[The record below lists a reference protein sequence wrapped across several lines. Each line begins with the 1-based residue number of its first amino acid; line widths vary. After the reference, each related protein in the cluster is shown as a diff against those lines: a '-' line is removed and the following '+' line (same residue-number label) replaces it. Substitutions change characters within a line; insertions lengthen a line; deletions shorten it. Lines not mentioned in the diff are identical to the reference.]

1 MSTARFEVPG
11 ERTALPLTTLQG
23 ASGVTLL
30 AASTTALSADDAR
43 SGEPAPVTAR
53 APAVTLASSPAPAVT
68 APASPSTV
76 SQAAAAVDAGSVDRN
91 CPPRLALRFAPS
103 DTRPS
108 PAAMT
113 ALATMARWA
122 VTHPDAVL
130 MIEGHADAE
139 GSDDANLRMSHSR
152 ARIVGWILT
161 RDGVPA
167 ERLRKRAFGAWQP
180 SGTDE
185 AHDRRVIV
193 RVDGACAGPLVE
205 VEP

>member
-1 MSTARFEVPG
+1 
-11 ERTALPLTTLQG
+11 
-23 ASGVTLL
+23 
-30 AASTTALSADDAR
+30 
-43 SGEPAPVTAR
+43 
-53 APAVTLASSPAPAVT
+53 
-68 APASPSTV
+68 
-76 SQAAAAVDAGSVDRN
+76 
-91 CPPRLALRFAPS
+91 
-103 DTRPS
+103 
-108 PAAMT
+108 MT